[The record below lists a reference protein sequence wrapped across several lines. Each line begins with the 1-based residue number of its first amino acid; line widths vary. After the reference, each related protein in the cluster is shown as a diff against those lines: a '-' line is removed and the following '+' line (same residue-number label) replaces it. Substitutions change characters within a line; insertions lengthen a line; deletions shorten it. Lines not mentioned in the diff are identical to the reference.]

1 MVSQAVHVVSA
12 SVWFGGVALLTL
24 ELHQQRRAGT
34 ARAAAETVA
43 RFSVLAGACVGLV
56 GLTGTV
62 LAASQ
67 LTSLGALSSTGYGRA
82 LGAKL
87 TLVAVVV
94 GMGAYNHFRL
104 VPAVVGRDEA
114 RAWRRLGH
122 TAAVEAFV
130 IAAGVLVATA
140 AMTSGGF

>member
-1 MVSQAVHVVSA
+1 ERRIRVIRPEGTLLLFGSVSRRTVQRAAYVLAALVVVASFAFVGHPQATEPRDLLVVSQAVHVVAA

-87 TLVAVVV
+87 TL
-94 GMGAYNHFRL
+94 
-104 VPAVVGRDEA
+104 
-114 RAWRRLGH
+114 
-122 TAAVEAFV
+122 
-130 IAAGVLVATA
+130 
-140 AMTSGGF
+140 